1 MNFYALLYAIE
12 SLGQLTR
19 RPLPPVTLQ
28 LVGFTGAINFLQ
40 YIVNES
46 FLPIYRYGV
55 LPAYVVRRYFLTPN
69 LFLSNFVHVNLM
81 HFVTDSLS
89 VLQVGSHLERF
100 MLSTQYL
107 KCFLYSSIAP
117 NIVLVLITKLL
128 SFCHRRFDVF
138 YYGNL
143 YFGQTS
149 QIFCLSTILQL
160 RYVSLYNVDTLIFG
174 FRVPSQYALWVELF
188 INQLLTPVPIVSHVS
203 GVCAGL
209 LYVYMEAGGAEGR
222 TDFFR
227 QAKDVVRLLRMK
239 LSEIFGY
246 NRNRINRTVPS
257 WATHMEGAVNGGYV
271 NNRLRYGLQQ
281 SASRASQSQSR
292 VQLSMEEIRRRRL
305 MRLDSNPSV

>member
-1 MNFYALLYAIE
+1 MLSKAF
-12 SLGQLTR
+12 GQLIR

-28 LVGFTGAINFLQ
+28 LVGFTGAIKVLQ
-40 YIVNES
+40 YIVNEN

-55 LPAYVVRRYFLTPN
+55 LPAHVVRQYFFTVN
-69 LFLSNFVHVNLM
+69 MFLSNFLHANFM

-100 MLSTQYL
+100 MLPAQYL
-107 KCFLYSSIAP
+107 KCLLYSSIAP
-117 NIVLVLITKLL
+117 NIILVLLTKLL
-128 SFCHRRFDVF
+128 SFCHRRFDAL

-149 QIFCLSTILQL
+149 QAFCLSTVLQL
-160 RYVSLYNVDTLIFG
+160 RYISSHNVDTLIFG

-209 LYVYMEAGGAEGR
+209 IYGYIEASAAEGR

-227 QAKDVVRLLRMK
+227 QTSDVVRHLRMK

-246 NRNRINRTVPS
+246 NRNHIDRIVPS

-271 NNRLRYGLQQ
+271 NNRLRYGLQH
-281 SASRASQSQSR
+281 SADRASQSQSR
-292 VQLSMEEIRRRRL
+292 VHLSMEEIRRRRL
-305 MRLDSNPSV
+305 MRLDSDPTI